1 MAEAERMFKRAL
13 EIDPDSPDAHYGLS
27 VALPRQSFVEQGI
40 DHALLAVG
48 LRHEFPEAHFQLGA
62 LISRWA
68 GSSAPCRLS
77 RYLCDCVPVFSS
89 RTAILGMVYGRK
101 AGPISRL
108 NPGEV
113 ARLRKLRVP
122 QPVAD

>member
-1 MAEAERMFKRAL
+1 MFKRVL

-27 VALPRQSFVEQGI
+27 VALPRQNFVEKGI

-62 LISRWA
+62 I
-68 GSSAPCRLS
+68 LS
-77 RYLCDCVPVFSS
+77 RMGWFERAVQAFEISLRLRPGFLLAHRY
-89 RTAILGMVYGRK
+89 LGMVYGRIGRSDLALK
-101 AGPISRL
+101 HQA
-108 NPGEV
+108 EV
-113 ARLRKLRVP
+113 ARLKKLRVP